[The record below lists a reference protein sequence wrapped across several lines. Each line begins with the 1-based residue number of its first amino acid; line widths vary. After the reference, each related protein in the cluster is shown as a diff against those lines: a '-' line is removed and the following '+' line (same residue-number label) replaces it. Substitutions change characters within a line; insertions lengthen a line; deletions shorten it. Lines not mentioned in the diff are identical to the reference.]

1 MKQNYTKAF
10 HRLIIL
16 LFGLMQGTLC
26 FTQNNQQALQAL
38 KQYVSSHKQNLGIDQ
53 KDADNLFITYDY
65 VDKSTGINHIYA
77 AQKLNGL
84 TIINSD
90 FSLHTLDAKQIVA
103 NHLIATAKY
112 KLTATAASVTAK
124 DAVFTLMDAI
134 NYNVTRT
141 LQIKQQSTG
150 ADNYTIFQRNASS
163 IWDIPCR

>member
-1 MKQNYTKAF
+1 MEQNYTKAF
-10 HRLIIL
+10 HRLVIL
-16 LFGLMQGTLC
+16 WFCSAQSFFC
-26 FTQNNQQALQAL
+26 FSQNNQQALQVL
-38 KQYVSSHKQNLGIDQ
+38 KQYVSSHKQSLGIDQ

-103 NHLIATAKY
+103 NHLISTAKY
-112 KLTATAASVTAK
+112 KVSLIAANVNAK

-134 NYNVTRT
+134 DYHVARS
-141 LQIKQQSTG
+141 LQ
-150 ADNYTIFQRNASS
+150 F
-163 IWDIPCR
+163 